1 MLSVEFNTI
10 MLNVIMPSV
19 AFKSIMLSVVM
30 LSVVM
35 HRVMAPNELMALG
48 QRKCLT
54 AINDPYYVPFIF

>member
-19 AFKSIMLSVVM
+19 AFKSIMLNVFM
-30 LSVVM
+30 LS
-35 HRVMAPNELMALG
+35 VMAPNELMALG